1 MNYILRKYWI
11 KDFILVLFLSLLFFV
26 CFFTPAIN
34 KINNAHQIESY
45 YLWSSVDFQ
54 IPAPGKHQIEEL
66 NTLSF
71 IQKNDPYIQTA
82 QVASVEGR
90 EINGI
95 ILLAEGGGREWGP
108 YISSRIHSGSIL
120 SGQVAFIDEGY
131 SLANGVKIGD
141 VILFKING
149 IEFTFPVVAIF
160 EPTMDQQANA
170 PTAVLFSDDPLYL
183 KSISTLNYSGAFI
196 DAGDEVKALD
206 YFQTVYKPMGMLNN
220 PESYESI
227 EIYNEAYDFIMNSDY
242 SSMIVSFDDV
252 GGNILDTESMETA
265 GWVLFYIGMG
275 LLFII
280 SCVLVLFRILSKSS
294 KALWLR
300 EGKLGVLRSRIYR
313 KIFVIG
319 LYESLLILFFCS
331 LMFAVMGIIS
341 LNDTKEF
348 IVKFDLVYAFAMLI
362 YVLVLS
368 NFSSK
373 YIVGINKRHQEE
385 LQRIEDNKNLE

>member
-1 MNYILRKYWI
+1 M
-11 KDFILVLFLSLLFFV
+11 
-26 CFFTPAIN
+26 
-34 KINNAHQIESY
+34 
-45 YLWSSVDFQ
+45 
-54 IPAPGKHQIEEL
+54 
-66 NTLSF
+66 
-71 IQKNDPYIQTA
+71 
-82 QVASVEGR
+82 EGR

-141 VILFKING
+141 EILFKING

-170 PTAVLFSDDPLYL
+170 PTAVLFSDDPSYL

-313 KIFVIG
+313 KIFAIG
-319 LYESLLILFFCS
+319 LYVLLLILFFCS
-331 LMFAVMGIIS
+331 SFSIATNTPISFGIS
-341 LNDTKEF
+341 FFYFF
-348 IVKFDLVYAFAMLI
+348 I
-362 YVLVLS
+362 
-368 NFSSK
+368 
-373 YIVGINKRHQEE
+373 
-385 LQRIEDNKNLE
+385 